1 MPPRRFLLDLTPL
14 RQHRD
19 FRLLFIGQWVSAFGS
34 FMTYVALPVQVY
46 QLTKSSTAVG
56 LVGVVQL
63 IPLVATAL
71 WGGAVADAIDRRRLL
86 LASEALLLLGAL
98 ALMGNALLPQPS
110 VAALFVIAAFM
121 SAVNGFHTPAL
132 QAMTPRLVGP
142 DDQDSV
148 AALMSL
154 RGTSAAIAGPA
165 LAGVCIAAFGASATY
180 AIDAATFAV
189 SLAAIAQVRAMP
201 PGEGAPRIGLA
212 SVLEGLRYAAARPV
226 LLGTYAVDIIAMTFA
241 MPMAVFP
248 ALGERYGGANAAGY
262 LFAALSVG
270 SLLMTLTSGWAKHVR
285 RQGAAVIVSA
295 AIWGAAIV
303 GLGFADSLL
312 IALLCLA
319 LAGAADMA
327 SGVFRVTIWSETIPT
342 ELRGRLAGIEQLS
355 YMSGPLL
362 GNARAGLMAERI
374 GLMPSIL
381 WGGLLCVG
389 GMAACR
395 LALPQFWH
403 FRKR

>member
-1 MPPRRFLLDLTPL
+1 MPVRRFLLDATPL
-14 RQHRD
+14 RKHRD
-19 FRLLFIGQWVSAFGS
+19 FRLLFIGQWVSAIGS
-34 FMTYVALPVQVY
+34 FVTYVALPVQVY

-71 WGGAVADAIDRRRLL
+71 WGEAVADAIDRRRLL
-86 LASEALLLLGAL
+86 LGSEALLLLGSL

-110 VAALFVIAAFM
+110 VAALFVIAAFL

-132 QAMTPRLVGP
+132 QAMTPRLVGA
-142 DDQDSV
+142 DDQASV

-154 RGTSAAIAGPA
+154 RGTSAAIVGPA
-165 LAGVCIAAFGASATY
+165 LAGVCIAAFGVPVTY
-180 AIDAATFAV
+180 AIDAATFLV
-189 SLAAIAQVRAMP
+189 SLVAIAQIRAMP

-226 LLGTYAVDIIAMTFA
+226 LIGTYAVDIIAMTFA

-270 SLLMTLTSGWAKHVR
+270 SLLMTLTSGWSKHVQ
-285 RQGAAVIVSA
+285 RQGAAVLVSA
-295 AIWGAAIV
+295 AIWGMAIV
-303 GLGFADSLL
+303 GLGFAGSLL
-312 IALLCLA
+312 AALLWLA

-327 SGVFRVTIWSETIPT
+327 SGVFRMTIWNETIPT

-374 GLMPSIL
+374 GLMPSIA

>member
-1 MPPRRFLLDLTPL
+1 
-14 RQHRD
+14 
-19 FRLLFIGQWVSAFGS
+19 
-34 FMTYVALPVQVY
+34 
-46 QLTKSSTAVG
+46 
-56 LVGVVQL
+56 
-63 IPLVATAL
+63 
-71 WGGAVADAIDRRRLL
+71 
-86 LASEALLLLGAL
+86 
-98 ALMGNALLPQPS
+98 
-110 VAALFVIAAFM
+110 
-121 SAVNGFHTPAL
+121 
-132 QAMTPRLVGP
+132 
-142 DDQDSV
+142 
-148 AALMSL
+148 
-154 RGTSAAIAGPA
+154 
-165 LAGVCIAAFGASATY
+165 
-180 AIDAATFAV
+180 
-189 SLAAIAQVRAMP
+189 MP
-201 PGEGAPRIGLA
+201 PGEGAPRVGLA

-226 LLGTYAVDIIAMTFA
+226 LIGTYAVDIIAMTFA

-248 ALGERYGGANAAGY
+248 ALGERFGGANAAGY

-285 RQGAAVIVSA
+285 RQGAAVVVSA
-295 AIWGAAIV
+295 AIWGVAIV

-312 IALLCLA
+312 TALLCLA

-327 SGVFRVTIWSETIPT
+327 SGVFRMTIWNETIPT

-374 GLMPSIL
+374 GLMPSIA

>member
-1 MPPRRFLLDLTPL
+1 MPLRRFLLDLTPL
-14 RQHRD
+14 RKQRD

-86 LASEALLLLGAL
+86 LGSEALLLLGSL

-132 QAMTPRLVGP
+132 QAMTPRLVDAG
-142 DDQDSV
+142 DQASV

-154 RGTSAAIAGPA
+154 RGTTAAIVGPA
-165 LAGVCIAAFGASATY
+165 LAGVCIAAFGAPFTY

-189 SLAAIAQVRAMP
+189 SLVAIAQIRSMP
-201 PGEGAPRIGLA
+201 PGEGAPRVGLA

-226 LLGTYAVDIIAMTFA
+226 LIGTYAVDIIAMTFA

-270 SLLMTLTSGWAKHVR
+270 SLLMTLTSGWAKQRAAARRGRRRRGGDLGRGDRRPRLR
-285 RQGAAVIVSA
+285 RQPAHRAAVPRA
-295 AIWGAAIV
+295 
-303 GLGFADSLL
+303 
-312 IALLCLA
+312 
-319 LAGAADMA
+319 
-327 SGVFRVTIWSETIPT
+327 
-342 ELRGRLAGIEQLS
+342 RGRGRH
-355 YMSGPLL
+355 G
-362 GNARAGLMAERI
+362 ERRC
-374 GLMPSIL
+374 S
-381 WGGLLCVG
+381 
-389 GMAACR
+389 A
-395 LALPQFWH
+395 
-403 FRKR
+403 